1 MTCVGEALVQ
11 ARLRIPVAEAR
22 RLLAHVLDR
31 SHAWLTAH
39 GEEGMTVLES
49 GRLAELVERRSQGE
63 PIAYLVGA
71 REFYGRPFAVTPE
84 VLIPRPE
91 TELLVELAIA
101 RLHGDRE
108 NAAPAVLDLG
118 AGSGCVAVTLALELP
133 TAAVTAADLSP
144 AALLLARRNAD
155 RLKASVR
162 FVESDWYALFDDERF
177 DLIVANPPYVAAG
190 DPHLG
195 IGDLRFEPP
204 LALAGGPD
212 GLAAI
217 RRIVAGAPGHLSSG
231 GHLLIEH
238 GYDQAAAVAALLQ
251 TAGFVEIEQ
260 HLDLAGIVRISGARL
275 GNRA

>member
-1 MTCVGEALVQ
+1 MTRVGAALDQ
-11 ARLRIPVAEAR
+11 ARLRVPVAEAR
-22 RLLAHVLDR
+22 LLLAHVLER
-31 SHAWLTAH
+31 SHAWLAAH
-39 GEEGMTVLES
+39 GEEGMTAQQS

-63 PIAYLVGA
+63 PIAYLVGT

-101 RLHGDRE
+101 KLHGDRE

-118 AGSGCVAVTLALELP
+118 AGSGCVAITLALELP
-133 TAAVTAADLSP
+133 TASVTAADLSP

-155 RLKASVR
+155 SLRAAVR
-162 FVESDWYALFDDERF
+162 FVQSDWYSLFDDERF
-177 DLIVANPPYVAAG
+177 DLIVANPPYVAAA

-195 IGDLRFEPP
+195 AGDLRFEPP

-212 GLAAI
+212 GLATI

-231 GHLLIEH
+231 GRLLIEH
-238 GYDQAAAVAALLQ
+238 GYDQAAPVAALLQ
-251 TAGFVEIEQ
+251 AAGFIEIEQ
-260 HLDLAGIVRISGARL
+260 HRDLAGIVRVSGACL